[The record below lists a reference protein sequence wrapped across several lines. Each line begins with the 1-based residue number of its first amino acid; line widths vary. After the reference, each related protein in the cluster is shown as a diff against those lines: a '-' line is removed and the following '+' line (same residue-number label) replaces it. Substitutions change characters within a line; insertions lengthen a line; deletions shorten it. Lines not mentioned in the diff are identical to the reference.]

1 VAPPRHPVGAFV
13 IGVCGSAVIYTATF
27 LPVGVAGD
35 FRYALWAVLAGL
47 AGAVMMAVREASP
60 AA

>member
-1 VAPPRHPVGAFV
+1 V
-13 IGVCGSAVIYTATF
+13 IGVCGSAVVYTATF
-27 LPVGVAGD
+27 FPVGVAGD

-47 AGAVMMAVREASP
+47 GGGVMMAVREASP